1 MEAAKYRILGSDY
14 IGVFATATDD
24 YVFVGAGMTSNSKE
38 MTAKTL
44 GVKYIDVS
52 VSASD
57 LVGLFVKANSSGIL
71 LSNLMLDHEIENLK
85 KNDLGLNIKV
95 MKSEVNALGSNIL
108 ANDKIAIINP
118 DYSNEEER
126 EISETL
132 DVETIRRNIDG
143 FKTVGAN
150 NILTNT
156 GLALNNRATAQ
167 EKNEWD
173 KLTGFDSI
181 LTTANTG
188 ALAIGLSVIAN
199 SKAVIVGGTTTG
211 FEMARIIDA
220 LGD

>member
-14 IGVFATATDD
+14 IGVFATATEN
-24 YVFVGAGMTSNSKE
+24 FLFAGAGLTRNSKE
-38 MTAKTL
+38 MLAKIL
-44 GVKYIDVS
+44 GVKYIEMS

-57 LVGLFVKANSSGIL
+57 LVGLFAKANSNGIL
-71 LSNLMLDHEIENLK
+71 LSNLVLEQELESLR
-85 KNDLGLNIKV
+85 KNDLGINITV
-95 MKSEVNALGSNIL
+95 MESDLNALGSNIL
-108 ANDKIAIINP
+108 ANDKMAIINP
-118 DYSNEEER
+118 DYSKKDEQQ
-126 EISETL
+126 IADVL
-132 DVETIRRNIDG
+132 GVETVRARIGG

-150 NILTNT
+150 NILTNK

-173 KLTGFDSI
+173 HRTGFESI

-199 SKAVIVGGTTTG
+199 SKAVAVGDTTTG

-220 LGD
+220 LE